1 MTVTATTASSAGPVV
16 DASGVT
22 LRLRDQHGRLRG
34 VRLSQDIRI
43 PGDQL
48 DFGYRRGWWSLRV
61 ARPAV
66 DRMEYLLELRHPNEG
81 REMIPDPANPLRVAG
96 AFGDKSVIEFPGYRR
111 PQWLGLPV
119 APARVTELAIASREL
134 GSTIRGLLWSPEA
147 LDHEQP
153 APLLIAHDGPEYDS
167 LAGLTTFTG
176 AMVEA
181 GRLPPL
187 RVAMLAPGDR
197 NRWYAVN
204 PAYARTLVG
213 EVLPA
218 LAEQAPSSVRIGAGA
233 SLGALAMLH
242 VHRLSPD
249 ALDGMFLQSGSFFDL
264 EVDAHERRFSRF
276 GPVTRFVR
284 EVVQAVA
291 APRPIPVSMTCGIIE
306 ENLANNQAMASA
318 LRRLGYPVEFAEL
331 RDVHNYT
338 AWRDAFDPRLVEL
351 VRTVAD
357 R

>member
-1 MTVTATTASSAGPVV
+1 MTTLATQAGPVV
-16 DASGVT
+16 DAVGVT
-22 LRLRDQHGRLRG
+22 LRLHDPHARLRG

-48 DFGYRRGWWSLRV
+48 DFSYRRGWWALRV
-61 ARPAV
+61 PRPAV

-81 REMIPDPANPLRVAG
+81 RETIPDPANPLRVGG

-111 PQWLGLPV
+111 PGWLDLPV
-119 APARVTELAIASREL
+119 APATVTELAIGSREL
-134 GSTIRGLLWSPEA
+134 GSTIRGRLWSPEA
-147 LDHEQP
+147 LPAERP
-153 APLLIAHDGPEYDS
+153 APLLVVHDGPEYDS
-167 LAGLTTFTG
+167 LAGLTSFAG
-176 AMVEA
+176 ALIEA

-187 RVAMLAPGDR
+187 RVALLAPGDR

-204 PAYARTLVG
+204 PAYARALAG

-218 LAEQAPSSVRIGAGA
+218 LAEQAPSTVRIGAGA

-242 VHRLSPD
+242 AHRLFPASF
-249 ALDGMFLQSGSFFDL
+249 DGLFLQSGSFFNV
-264 EVDAHERRFSRF
+264 ESDAQERRFARF

-284 EVVQAVA
+284 EVAGAVA
-291 APRPIPVSMTCGIIE
+291 DPHPLPVSMTCGIIE
-306 ENLANNQAMASA
+306 ENLANNQAMAAA

-338 AWRDAFDPRLVEL
+338 AWRDAFDPQLVGL
-351 VRTVAD
+351 IQTVVG
-357 R
+357 